1 MQIFFSSL
9 KKTKVKL
16 ELSIDIDMLL
26 MVEKGTRGR
35 TCHATDLFLNSDSF
49 YNRIKYSSSGSS
61 N

>member
-1 MQIFFSSL
+1 
-9 KKTKVKL
+9 
-16 ELSIDIDMLL
+16 MLL